1 MIRSACCLAALGI
14 LLALLAREAGPGIY
28 HVVNTGSAISEP
40 KKYFGDGFG
49 IAMKKRDRD
58 LKKAID
64 GALEALKADGTLKRL
79 NDKYF
84 ASAATASDNH
94 Q

>member
-1 MIRSACCLAALGI
+1 
-14 LLALLAREAGPGIY
+14 
-28 HVVNTGSAISEP
+28 
-40 KKYFGDGFG
+40 
-49 IAMKKRDRD
+49 MKKRDRD